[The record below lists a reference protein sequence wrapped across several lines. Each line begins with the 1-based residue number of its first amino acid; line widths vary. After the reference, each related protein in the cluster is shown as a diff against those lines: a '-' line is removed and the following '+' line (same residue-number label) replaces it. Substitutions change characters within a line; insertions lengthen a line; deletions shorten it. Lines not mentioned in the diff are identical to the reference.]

1 MSIYQVLIP
10 KPETSTWI
18 ANGSGIVASIE
29 GGVAR
34 IYFEGNT
41 HLACN
46 LHEVETRLLIAAGR
60 LRDRYPTVAKTS
72 LVEEDLQ
79 KHFIIVGLY
88 DLDEL
93 HLSID
98 KQSERLWREWASSY
112 QRDAA

>member
-10 KPETSTWI
+10 KPETSSWI

-98 KQSERLWREWASSY
+98 KQSETLWNNWVNSY